1 MPTTSTDTAASPH
14 TRLAGL
20 LDRLRDLESGRDM
33 QVTGMDRPLRDDLPE
48 PALAVIERARAA
60 ATSFRPHRLESEI
73 EKTRDLI
80 AATTTEAQA
89 AREAEDRRRAEDQ
102 AARIEALAPEHRR
115 IVAVIAHH
123 LDELGVA
130 LAEESRL
137 RSAAGL
143 ARVSDNPRMPGF
155 GVPELGRAAD
165 PNSRISLWFR
175 RARALGYLEG

>member
-102 AARIEALAPEHRR
+102 DARIGALAPEHRR
-115 IVAVIAHH
+115 LVAVTAHH
-123 LDELGVA
+123 LDELGA
-130 LAEESRL
+130 CLAEEQRL

-143 ARVSDNPRMPGF
+143 GRISDNPRMPAF
-155 GVPELGRAAD
+155 GLPELGRAAD
-165 PNSRISLWFR
+165 PNSRISQWFR